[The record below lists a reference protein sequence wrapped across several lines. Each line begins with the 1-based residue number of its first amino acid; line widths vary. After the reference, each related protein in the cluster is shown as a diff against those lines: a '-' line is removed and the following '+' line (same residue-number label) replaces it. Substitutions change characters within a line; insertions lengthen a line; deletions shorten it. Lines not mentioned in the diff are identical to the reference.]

1 MRLIKLTEIQKRIGN
16 RELFQGIDLTVFKG
30 DKIGLIGPNGA
41 GKSTLLKIIADTTE
55 FDHGEIDTAK
65 GVRIAYLPQ
74 TENFDES
81 LTLMQAVVNSLNG
94 LPLEDSEKHTK
105 STFALNKV
113 GFKENFDTTT
123 VSEISGGW
131 KKRLAIA
138 CATAQEADLVLLD
151 EPTNHLDLDGI
162 LELEQTLKMAE
173 FGFIVVSHDRRFLH
187 NITNK
192 TMEINTIYP
201 KGFFKQDLAYENF
214 MKKREEYFNVE
225 QSTRDSLK
233 SRLKVEQ
240 EWLNRGAR
248 ARSTKAEARIDS
260 IYEMKDQLKDLN
272 RRLSIKRSQER
283 EFQFSSTERKTKRL
297 ITLYNVSKKFADK
310 TIIRKFNMT
319 IAPKTCIGLLGRN
332 GAGKS
337 TLQNIIAK
345 RLKPDEGTV
354 KFVDNLKIAI
364 FDQARTAVDKNLT
377 PRKLFCQG
385 SDSVIFQDRV
395 VHLNVW
401 LKYLQLRHDQG
412 DTPIKNLSGGEQ
424 ARLNLGLIMLE
435 KADILLL
442 DEPTNDLDIESL
454 EMLEKAL
461 KTFPGA
467 IILISHDRKLVE
479 NVSTKILGFV
489 GNADLQEFADVQQWQ
504 SQLSGI
510 KNVEIANANTTTEKP
525 QENKQD
531 YKKRDPKKI
540 SYKDKYEYETM
551 EETIAKLESELEE
564 LHANP
569 VDASNHDEFMAYCDK
584 MGQVQTTLD
593 SKYTRW
599 EELEKLMA
607 E

>member
-1 MRLIKLTEIQKRIGN
+1 MRLITLSEIQKRIGN
-16 RELFQGIDLTVFKG
+16 RELFQGIDLTIFKG

-41 GKSTLLKIIADTTE
+41 GKSTLLKIIAEVIDY
-55 FDHGEIDTAK
+55 DNGEIETAK
-65 GVRIAYLPQ
+65 GLTVSYLPQ
-74 TENFDES
+74 TENFNEE
-81 LTLMQAVVNSLNG
+81 LTLLNAVLDSMNNM
-94 LPLEDSEKHTK
+94 PLDEDEKRTK
-105 STFALNKV
+105 AIFALNKV
-113 GFKENFDTTT
+113 GFIKNLETIT

-162 LELEQTLKMAE
+162 LELEQTLKEAD
-173 FGFIVVSHDRRFLH
+173 FGFIVISHDRRFLN
-187 NITNK
+187 NITAK
-192 TMEINTIYP
+192 TMEINAIYP
-201 KGFFKQDLAYENF
+201 KGFFKQDLPYESF
-214 MKKREEYFNVE
+214 MKKREEYFNNE

-240 EWLNRGAR
+240 EWLQRGAR
-248 ARSTKAEARIDS
+248 ARSTKAEARIES
-260 IYEMKDQLKDLN
+260 IYEMQDQLKDLN
-272 RRLSIKRSQER
+272 KRLAIKRSQER
-283 EFQFSSTERKTKRL
+283 SFEFSSTERKTKRL
-297 ITLYNVSKKFADK
+297 IELKNITKKFDNK
-310 TIIRKFNMT
+310 TIIRDFSMT
-319 IAPKTCIGLLGRN
+319 LAPKSCIGLLGKN

-345 RLKPDEGTV
+345 KLTPDTGSV
-354 KFVDNLKIAI
+354 KYVDNLRISI

-395 VHLNVW
+395 VHINVW

-435 KADILLL
+435 RADVLLL

-454 EMLEKAL
+454 QMLEKAL

-479 NVSTKILGFV
+479 SVSTKILGFV
-489 GNADLQEFADVQQWQ
+489 GNADLQDFQDVEQWQ
-504 SQLSGI
+504 NHVNNHILATA
-510 KNVEIANANTTTEKP
+510 KKVEKKEKI
-525 QENKQD
+525 EKED
-531 YKKRDPKKI
+531 YRNRDSRKI
-540 SYKDKYEYETM
+540 SFKDKFEYEHM
-551 EETIAKLESELEE
+551 EETIGKLEEELEQ
-564 LHANP
+564 LQANP
-569 VDASNHDEFMAYCDK
+569 IDPSNFEEFQTYCDK
-584 MGQVQTTLD
+584 MGEVQATLD

-599 EELEKLMA
+599 SQLEEIINN
-607 E
+607 